1 MRKIQT
7 KLLILSLSSVIG
19 LVIFAGMVI
28 RLAWKDYVS
37 LAGFEQTSQIS
48 QTAYEVAR
56 NITDERQAAYN
67 AATFLGEGAPAEQL
81 VKYRARV
88 AASESSLA
96 ILKTLA
102 TGDQRQFTE
111 RFRTGLQQAIQAE
124 TILTGIRQEILA
136 PDRPQ
141 VPNLDAP
148 LKTKALA
155 VYDQALNAQ
164 ATFLPVLSLET
175 DDAELVRKIVTED
188 NVARLQKDVWKLRGL
203 VATAIRTSKLT
214 ESANAEIKLK
224 LLSVDDHIARIKVL
238 ADDEMTAAINQ
249 FTGGDDFQSVIG
261 KASRL
266 HDLGPKATDFSALG
280 DLASYQSGPS
290 AELEQSFSHFSRT
303 ATKGIQT
310 YTIEHFA
317 QARSQLYWLI
327 GSSVFAGLILILLVT
342 YFSRSIARPLKAV
355 TLHLAE
361 TAGKAKQSVEIIAD
375 SAELLSTDASHQAA
389 ALEEISASM
398 EELAGMTASSL
409 EHMPRLVGLTEGATR
424 ATKKGALHV
433 THLNEAMQAIRKS
446 TGDVATILKTI
457 DEIAFQTNILAL
469 NAAVEAAR
477 AGEFGA
483 GFSVV
488 AEEVRALAKRSAE
501 AARET
506 ADKISTAVKN
516 AEKGAE
522 LGRLTQTQFTEI
534 SQLSGQYHG
543 IILELETAIKQST
556 QGVSQVNEAVAR
568 VDMITQRTAAA
579 AGENATTS
587 ADMRTRMDGILFQ
600 VRSLESMVNS
610 EAEVTKPAKKA
621 PSMRVEGQSARVR
634 ESQATAARR

>member
-37 LAGFEQTSQIS
+37 MAGFQQTSQIS

-56 NITDERQAAYN
+56 NLTEERQAAYN
-67 AATFLGEGAPAEQL
+67 AATFLGEGTPAEQL

-88 AASESSLA
+88 ASSESSLA
-96 ILKTLA
+96 SLKALA
-102 TGDQRQFTE
+102 GGDQTHFTE

-124 TILTGIRQEILA
+124 SILNDIRQEILA
-136 PDRPQ
+136 PDRPT

-148 LKTKALA
+148 LKSKALA

-164 ATFLPVLSLET
+164 ATFLPVLSQET
-175 DDAELVRKIVTED
+175 DDAELVRKIVTQD

-203 VATAIRTSKLT
+203 VATALRTSKLT
-214 ESANAEIKLK
+214 ETSHAEIKLK
-224 LLSVDDHIARIKVL
+224 LLSVDDHIARIRVL
-238 ADDEMTAAINQ
+238 ADDEMTASINQ
-249 FTGGDDFQSVIG
+249 LTAGDDFQSVIG
-261 KASRL
+261 KAAWLR
-266 HDLGPKATDFSALG
+266 DLGPKATDFSDLG
-280 DLASYQSGPS
+280 DLKSYQSGPS
-290 AELEQSFSHFSRT
+290 AQLERSFGAFSQT
-303 ATKGIQT
+303 AIKGIQT
-310 YTIEHFA
+310 YTVAHFA
-317 QARSQLYWLI
+317 QARAQLYWLI
-327 GSSVFAGLILILLVT
+327 GGSVSAVVILTLLVV
-342 YFSRSIARPLKAV
+342 YFSRSIARPLKVV

-361 TAGKAKQSVEIIAD
+361 TAEKAKQSVEVIAG
-375 SAELLSTDASHQAA
+375 SAERLSTDASHQAA

-398 EELAGMTASSL
+398 EELAGMTTSSL
-409 EHMPRLVGLTEGATR
+409 EHMPRLVGLTEGATN

-433 THLNEAMQAIRKS
+433 THLNEAMQGIRKS

-506 ADKISTAVKN
+506 AEKISTAVKN

-556 QGVSQVNEAVAR
+556 QGVSQVNEAVTR
-568 VDMITQRTAAA
+568 VDMITQRTAAS

-587 ADMRTRMDGILFQ
+587 SEMKDRMDGILLQ
-600 VRSLESMVNS
+600 VRSLESMVNLAS
-610 EAEVTKPAKKA
+610 GAAEPVIAPAAAHAEVAERH
-621 PSMRVEGQSARVR
+621 SVEIARSR
-634 ESQATAARR
+634 